1 MEKARLEREKRL
13 EKRMRIKERI
23 ATGGLGKR
31 KRGSEDADEY
41 DDEYDEEEPNKR
53 QKVEG

>member
-1 MEKARLEREKRL
+1 MK
-13 EKRMRIKERI
+13 IKERI

-31 KRGSEDADEY
+31 KRGAGGSEDEDEY
-41 DDEYDEEEPNKR
+41 DDEYDEEDPNKR